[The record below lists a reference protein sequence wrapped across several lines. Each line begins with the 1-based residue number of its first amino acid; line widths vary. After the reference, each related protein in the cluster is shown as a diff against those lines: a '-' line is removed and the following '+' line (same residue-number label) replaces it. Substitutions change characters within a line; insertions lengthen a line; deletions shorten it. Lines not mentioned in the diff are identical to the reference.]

1 MTFKVNIN
9 QIHFDL
15 NEKFES
21 VKIEEK
27 SSNKFGNFFKI
38 TVNDEIPFIIPFRNL
53 DTTGEFTWFYPS
65 DPSNESSH
73 LVERNSNSTEFPN
86 LVLDI
91 IQNNRFSQSYK
102 NVNK

>member
-38 TVNDEIPFIIPFRNL
+38 TVNDKVPFIIPFKNL
-53 DTTGEFTWFYPS
+53 DTNGNFTWFYPS

-73 LVERNSNSTEFPN
+73 LVEGNSNSAEFPN

-91 IQNNRFSQSYK
+91 IQNNRFSESYK
-102 NVNK
+102 NISK